1 MAKKRMDVD
10 LTTKVQNVLKNAE
23 RYHQRFYELKKFTGP
38 SLYFHRK
45 ARGLA
50 GPLRTEERTDA
61 IYAVLVSWG
70 MHRMGGRGSK
80 MRAYEEFSDS
90 MQTIKSDLTKVKN
103 RTTQIMQETDW
114 NALARVFKRIRIM
127 QTKTSIVGH
136 SKVMAHLLPD
146 LIAPIDRQYTF
157 KFLFGNTHITNN
169 IENEWFL
176 LRKIHRD
183 FFYPIVEDSS
193 FQAQAARWMNDQD
206 KYPWDTSIL
215 KIVDNLVIGAANK
228 G

>member
-1 MAKKRMDVD
+1 MDVD
-10 LTTKVQNVLKNAE
+10 LTAKVQKVLENAD

-45 ARGLA
+45 ALCLA
-50 GPLRTEERTDA
+50 GPLRTEERTDS

-80 MRAYEEFSDS
+80 MCAYEEFRDS
-90 MQTIKSDLTKVKN
+90 MQAIKSDLTKVKN
-103 RTTQIMQETDW
+103 RSTQTMQETDW
-114 NALARVFKRIRIM
+114 IALARVFAGIRIM

-157 KFLFGNTHITNN
+157 KFIFGNTHITNN
-169 IENEWFL
+169 IENEWRL
-176 LRKIHRD
+176 LRKIHEK
-183 FFYPIVEDSS
+183 FFYPIVQDSG
-193 FQAQAARWMNDQD
+193 FKKQAARWMTDQD

-215 KIVDNLVIGAANK
+215 KIVDNLVIGAAKK